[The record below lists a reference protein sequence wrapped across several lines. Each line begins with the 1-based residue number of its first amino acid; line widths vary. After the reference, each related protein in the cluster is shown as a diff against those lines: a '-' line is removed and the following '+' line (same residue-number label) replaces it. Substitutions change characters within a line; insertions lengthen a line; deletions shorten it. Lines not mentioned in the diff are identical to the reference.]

1 MSIGLDF
8 KSILQLLKGFIPV
21 VISLIPILLIFGG
34 IFLVIFCIKNKVHI
48 KWKTFSKKGFRPN
61 RGDFGLY
68 VYCGSQGKG
77 KTYSL
82 IEYLLDH
89 NKQIVCYSNINNIHG
104 VDHIIYYQGFQGL
117 IDIKHGLDNGSI
129 TIPKKKKLVIVFDE
143 IFTEL
148 QRGDKLSKEVLDFL
162 CQMRKRK
169 ITFLTTCQYW
179 AELPISYRRFCRYE
193 IDCNMIPILWTGIL
207 IKTFHDAEQ
216 MKWSNDDQDF
226 IAPITETT
234 VTKCRKIVANSYD
247 TFLRISSIPPQQQE
261 RR

>member
-1 MSIGLDF
+1 MSFKFDF
-8 KSILQLLKGFIPV
+8 KQVFNIFKSFIPV
-21 VISLIPILLIFGG
+21 LISLFPVALIVG
-34 IFLVIFCIKNKVHI
+34 LVVLFIYCIKNKVHI
-48 KWKTFSKKGFRPN
+48 KWRTFRKRGFRPK

-68 VYCGSQGKG
+68 VYCGAQGKG

-82 IEYLLDH
+82 VEYLIDH
-89 NKQIVCYSNINNIHG
+89 NKSIVVYSNISDILG
-104 VDHIIYYQGFQGL
+104 VDNIIYYQGFKGL
-117 IDIKHGLDNGSI
+117 IEIKHGLDNGSI
-129 TIPKKKKLVIVFDE
+129 KIPKKKKLVIVFDE

-148 QRGDKLSKEVLDFL
+148 QKGDKLSKEVLDFL

-193 IDCNMIPILWTGIL
+193 IDCNMIPILCTGIL

-226 IAPITETT
+226 IAPITETS
-234 VTKCRKIVANSYD
+234 VTKCRKIIANSYD
-247 TFLRISSIPPQQQE
+247 TFLRISSIPTTEQE

>member
-1 MSIGLDF
+1 MSLDFLSIFKSFFSVFISLLPLLLFIGL
-8 KSILQLLKGFIPV
+8 I
-21 VISLIPILLIFGG
+21 VIIVL
-34 IFLVIFCIKNKVHI
+34 CIKNKVHI
-48 KWKTFSKKGFRPN
+48 KFRTFKGRGFRPE
-61 RGDFGLY
+61 RGDFGLF

-82 IEYLLDH
+82 VEYLVDN
-89 NKQIVCYSNINNIHG
+89 NKHIKVYSNITGIKN
-104 VDHIIYYQGFQGL
+104 VDDLCYFTGFTGL
-117 IDIKHGLDNGSI
+117 IDIKHKLDSGEI
-129 TIPKKKKLVIVFDE
+129 VVPKKKQLIIVFDE

-169 ITFLTTCQYW
+169 IIFLTTCQYW
-179 AELPISYRRFCRYE
+179 AELPITYRRFCRYQ
-193 IDCNMIPILWTGIL
+193 IDCNMFPVLWTGFL

-234 VTKCRKIVANSYD
+234 FTKCRKLVANSYD
-247 TFLRISSIPPQQQE
+247 TFLRISSVDPITQQQ
-261 RR
+261 RS